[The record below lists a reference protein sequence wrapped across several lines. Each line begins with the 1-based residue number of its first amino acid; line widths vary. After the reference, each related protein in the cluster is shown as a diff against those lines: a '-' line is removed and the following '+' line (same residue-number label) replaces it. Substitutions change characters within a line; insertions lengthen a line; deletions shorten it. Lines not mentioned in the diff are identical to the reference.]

1 MFVTTHLAPMKQ
13 KTKSKLRSTVMKSNS
28 TRTLLVLAAALVTAM
43 APLQAQESRCS
54 NVGQAGNWAY
64 TYIGTIFTPGGP
76 VPAASVGHFSQDA
89 AGNITG
95 SQARSVAG
103 SSGVEDIAGSVAVNR
118 DCTATATIN
127 VLVAGVLQRTA
138 VLALVY
144 DTNKNHARM
153 IFQSLTLP
161 DGTNVPVVITIDA
174 NRLFKD

>member
-1 MFVTTHLAPMKQ
+1 
-13 KTKSKLRSTVMKSNS
+13 MKSNS
-28 TRTLLVLAAALVTAM
+28 TRFLLLLCATSVLMLV
-43 APLQAQESRCS
+43 PLQAEVDRCS

-76 VPAASVGHFSQDA
+76 LPAASVGHFSQDA

-103 SSGVEDIAGSVAVNR
+103 SSGVEDIEGSVAVNR

-153 IFQSLTLP
+153 IFQSLKLP
-161 DGTNVPVVITIDA
+161 DGTNIPVVITIDA
-174 NRLFKD
+174 NRLFSKD

>member
-1 MFVTTHLAPMKQ
+1 MTTNCA
-13 KTKSKLRSTVMKSNS
+13 RA
-28 TRTLLVLAAALVTAM
+28 LLVLGASFILALV
-43 APLQAQESRCS
+43 PLQAEASRCS
-54 NVGQAGNWAY
+54 NFGQAGNWAY
-64 TYIGTIFTPGGP
+64 TYTGTIFTPNGP
-76 VPAASVGHFSQDA
+76 IPAASVGHFNQDA

-144 DTNKNHARM
+144 DNNKNHARM

-161 DGTNVPVVITIDA
+161 DGTNVPVVLTIDA
-174 NRLFKD
+174 NRLFSKD

>member
-1 MFVTTHLAPMKQ
+1 MKTNIARSLLMLCVT
-13 KTKSKLRSTVMKSNS
+13 
-28 TRTLLVLAAALVTAM
+28 LVLML
-43 APLQAQESRCS
+43 APLQAEASHCS

-127 VLVAGVLQRTA
+127 VLVNGQLQRSA

-144 DTNKNHARM
+144 DNNGNHVRM

-161 DGTNVPVVITIDA
+161 DGTNVPVVITIDG
-174 NRLFKD
+174 NRLFSED